1 MNKTKKSV
9 SKRIKLSKSGK
20 VSRRPMSL
28 GHSRSNKS
36 GTQLGRKK
44 SNRGLVLPIST
55 IKKYI

>member
-1 MNKTKKSV
+1 MKKTKKSV
-9 SKRIKLSKSGK
+9 SKRIKLTKTGK

-36 GTQLGRKK
+36 GVQLGRKRA
-44 SNRGLVLPIST
+44 NRDLILPMST